1 MRRGRWQSFVYH
13 RLSCLA
19 HNNYAAVK
27 DLFEICIA
35 LSAPKGL
42 AGFRSASYQQRQPWF
57 KSFAAPPRHS
67 KRQTFGRGA
76 SYKWRPEDFL
86 QTFQKHFETN
96 GWNCVDFW
104 LFLHNLSTFWTTLR
118 YLASLVWKGGSCHII
133 FWKGE
138 LLHIP
143 DLWWVAFDL
152 LQASHLPSE
161 RCTANQCTVLC
172 VVKLIR
178 KNNILSINA
187 KPLQTYDPKS

>member
-1 MRRGRWQSFVYH
+1 MWCGCEGHHPFVDH

-42 AGFRSASYQQRQPWF
+42 AGIRSASYQQRQPWF

-86 QTFQKHFETN
+86 QTFEKHFETN

-118 YLASLVWKGGSCHII
+118 YLASYDSGFGKVGAAISFFGKESCFIFLTCGG
-133 FWKGE
+133 W
-138 LLHIP
+138 LLICFKP
-143 DLWWVAFDL
+143 PTF
-152 LQASHLPSE
+152 LPND
-161 RCTANQCTVLC
+161 AQYC
-172 VVKLIR
+172 V
-178 KNNILSINA
+178 
-187 KPLQTYDPKS
+187 

>member
-1 MRRGRWQSFVYH
+1 MWCGCEGHHPFVDH

-42 AGFRSASYQQRQPWF
+42 AGIRSASYQQRQPWF
-57 KSFAAPPRHS
+57 KSFAPPPRHS

-86 QTFQKHFETN
+86 QTLRNIFRQMDEIALIFGFSWTISA
-96 GWNCVDFW
+96 
-104 LFLHNLSTFWTTLR
+104 LFGQH
-118 YLASLVWKGGSCHII
+118 YDICQVMVWKGGSCHII

-152 LQASHLPSE
+152 LRASHLPSE
-161 RCTANQCTVLC
+161 RCTVLC